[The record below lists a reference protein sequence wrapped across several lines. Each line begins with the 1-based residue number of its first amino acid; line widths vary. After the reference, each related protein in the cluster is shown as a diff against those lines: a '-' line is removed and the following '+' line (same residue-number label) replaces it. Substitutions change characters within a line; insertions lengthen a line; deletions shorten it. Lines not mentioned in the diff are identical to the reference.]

1 MKTASKLG
9 HRILAATIW
18 RRLITVASGPANAI
32 AYCRAAQR
40 DEENG
45 YPFTAA
51 TEWGKAAQ
59 LLAPIPVAAELCW
72 QQWERITRLP
82 HLLSQP
88 IADSAPGTLVA
99 VTFPRSSMSQTLQV
113 GNLIERTK

>member
-9 HRILAATIW
+9 HRILAATVW
-18 RRLITVASGPANAI
+18 RRLFTVVSSPANAI

-59 LLAPIPVAAELCW
+59 TLVPIPVAAELCW
-72 QQWERITRLP
+72 QQWERIMRLP
-82 HLLSQP
+82 RNLYGVCLADRGHPCAGNISP
-88 IADSAPGTLVA
+88 IVD
-99 VTFPRSSMSQTLQV
+99 VTNLQV